1 MKSTQTIQNSQT
13 DPVYLSAMAIS
24 SLTQTLPTGTGYFI
38 TIVLIAMMSGRLMQH
53 KGSLARAVLPFVIHL
68 KWGWHRVERA
78 MERGKFS
85 LDGMIE
91 RGYQWCIRNLEVEK
105 VRLGSQQRE
114 VFSLDTST
122 IARLRCTVGKA
133 ELLGKGYCHTMG
145 RAVRAN
151 IVGAV
156 VSVVKIKGIRTP
168 LLRCLRYGKSS
179 EAAVEKLFQ
188 EIPKISDNC
197 LIIVDAGIATKVQF
211 STSNKRQAL
220 LGRLRRNCKLRC
232 APPPPVKGKRG
243 AKTKHGLVLHPG
255 CSKPEV
261 KPDEDFKILVEQRQ
275 IRVRRWN
282 NLHYEGFHETK
293 LDLLRIDDPAYKNPL
308 IVATSAQGELSTA
321 EFLQAYPHRWPVET
335 LFFIGEETTAT
346 EKPRAWTKLA
356 VERRIGLGLLTASL
370 LKAISAMGQPLAM
383 GPWDLNAKPSAGRLA
398 NHLDIHLANLL
409 PLALNQAEPR
419 NYQKIQKTAQTKNL
433 RSSNAA

>member
-1 MKSTQTIQNSQT
+1 MKSTQTIRDPNT
-13 DPVYLSAMAIS
+13 DPVYLSAAAIS

-38 TIVLIAMMSGRLMQH
+38 SIVLIVMMSGRLMQH

-85 LDGMIE
+85 LDAMIE
-91 RGYQWCIRNLEVEK
+91 QGYEWCISNLEVEP
-105 VRLGSQQRE
+105 VRLGSGGRE

-133 ELLGKGYCHTMG
+133 ELLGKGYCHTIG

-156 VSVVKIKGIRTP
+156 VSVVKIRGIRTG
-168 LLRCLRYGKSS
+168 LLRCVRYGKSS
-179 EAAVEKLFQ
+179 ETAVEKLFHYM
-188 EIPKISDNC
+188 PKISDNC
-197 LIIVDAGIATKVQF
+197 LVVVDAGIATKEQF
-211 STSNKRQAL
+211 AAATKEQAL

-243 AKTKHGLVLHPG
+243 AKPKHGKVLHPG
-255 CSKPEV
+255 RSRPEV
-261 KPDEDFKILVEQRQ
+261 KPSQDFKIPGEQGE

-282 NLHYEGFHETK
+282 KLHYEGYHETK
-293 LDLLRIDDPAYKNPL
+293 LDVLRIDDPAYKDPL
-308 IVATSAQGELSTA
+308 IVATTAQGEFSTA

-370 LKAISAMGQPLAM
+370 LKAISAMGQGLAM
-383 GPWDLNAKPSAGRLA
+383 GPWDLKAKPSAGRLA
-398 NHLDIHLANLL
+398 NHLDIHLAKFL
-409 PLALNQAEPR
+409 PLALKEVEPR
-419 NYQKIQKTAQTKNL
+419 NYQKIQNAVQTKGL
-433 RSSNAA
+433 RSKKAA

>member
-1 MKSTQTIQNSQT
+1 MKSTQTIQDSQT

-24 SLTQTLPTGTGYFI
+24 SLTQTLPRGTEYCI
-38 TIVLIAMMSGRLMQH
+38 TIVLIVMMSGRLMQH
-53 KGSLARAVLPFVIHL
+53 KGSLARAVLPFVIDL

-85 LDGMIE
+85 LDAMIE
-91 RGYQWCIRNLEVEK
+91 RGYQWCISNLEVET

-168 LLRCLRYGKSS
+168 LLRCIRYGKSS
-179 EAAVEKLFQ
+179 ETAVEKLFQ

-197 LIIVDAGIATKVQF
+197 LIIVDAGIATKGQF
-211 STSNKRQAL
+211 SDANKKQAL

-255 CSKPEV
+255 RSKPEV
-261 KPDEDFKILVEQRQ
+261 KPDEDFKTLVEQRQ

-293 LDLLRIDDPAYKNPL
+293 LDLLRIDDPAYKDPL
-308 IVATSAQGELSTA
+308 IVATTAQGELSTA

-383 GPWDLNAKPSAGRLA
+383 GPWDLKANPSAGRLA
-398 NHLDIHLANLL
+398 NHLDIHLTKLL
-409 PLALNQAEPR
+409 PLALNQVEPR
-419 NYQKIQKTAQTKNL
+419 NYQKIQNHTQTKNL
-433 RSSNAA
+433 RSKNAA